1 MLVGLRAVSANL
13 TKAWPINATHGVC
26 GWEGVRCSRKGDVRS
41 LNVSARG
48 LVGTLPSEIAVLENL
63 ETLTVSHNEL
73 AGEIP
78 TELAALKKL
87 ETLDL
92 SDNSLSGVLPSEL
105 GELQALR
112 NVDVSSNEVLGAVPP
127 SICGILR
134 GAIAWA
140 TDVPLGCKLMKEAR
154 RERK

>member
-1 MLVGLRAVSANL
+1 MG
-13 TKAWPINATHGVC
+13 H
-26 GWEGVRCSRKGDVRS
+26 DY
-41 LNVSARG
+41 
-48 LVGTLPSEIAVLENL
+48 LENL
-63 ETLTVSHNEL
+63 EALNVSGNEL
-73 AGEIP
+73 TGEIP

-140 TDVPLGCKLMKEAR
+140 TDVPLGCKLVKEAR